1 MNGEEKEYL
10 FAQEVLLAE
19 ERRRG
24 RVEVRAEQTQQ
35 RQRVGRGV
43 APEEQALAALA
54 DFCA

>member
-24 RVEVRAEQTQQ
+24 RVEVRAEQPQQ

-54 DFCA
+54 DFCV